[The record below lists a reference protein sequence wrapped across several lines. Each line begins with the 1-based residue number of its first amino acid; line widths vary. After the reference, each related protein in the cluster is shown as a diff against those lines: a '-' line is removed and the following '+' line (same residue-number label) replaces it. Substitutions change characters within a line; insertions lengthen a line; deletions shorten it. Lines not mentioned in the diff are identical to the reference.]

1 MKTTTYTIKALCMT
15 ALLGSAVAV
24 HAQEDQTK
32 EKELNRQMTL
42 EREYDPT
49 VQDANK
55 VNTLPEVKE
64 PEVTKR
70 AIDYAT
76 FTLPIDPEKEI
87 SLLPSGN
94 VMTDIQYNKR
104 RGYFNFGG
112 GTHLNLNGDIGYH
125 ILSTDRDKLNIWFS
139 HRSTNGNVKYIQEV
153 EPEHEKVKAK
163 INDNLGGIGF
173 SHLFRRATL
182 DLGARYGYS
191 AYNYYGLPFSSS
203 STLGFDLADRNTRQ
217 VDQTIQG
224 YVGVRSAEGAPMG
237 YDVRFDYTHF
247 GHKYGASADHDG
259 VKENTIAL
267 GLDLFAPFNGN
278 QRIGIA
284 LDARYFNY
292 SLPPQESYT
301 PETGDTPYT
310 FSTYENHFNGVLN
323 PYYRIEGDNWHVKL
337 GAKLMLA
344 AGFDYWDGGK
354 FYASPDV
361 SADVT
366 VARRTLL
373 YAKVGGEMRHNSMYS
388 LTQENR
394 YADPLDATLPSFN
407 WLDAK
412 LGLKCGAAPG
422 FWFDV
427 FAGYAA
433 TSNDYYFMAYNP
445 LMQDQFNYIV
455 TRSDIDSKRFY
466 VGADLKYS
474 YQKLLD
480 IHLKGVYNNW
490 TMNQGDSYVGGTP
503 NHEIDPIGKPEMELT
518 AGITLRPVDR
528 VSASLDYYLATGRNA
543 EVFGTVEEMD
553 NINELNLTG
562 AYTLN
567 DTFGL
572 YLKLNN
578 VLCQKY
584 ELYYGYP
591 MQSFSAMIGVNIN
604 F

>member
-1 MKTTTYTIKALCMT
+1 MMALF
-15 ALLGSAVAV
+15 GSAVAV

-153 EPEHEKVKAK
+153 EPEQEKVKAK

-203 STLGFDLADRNTRQ
+203 STLDFDLADRDTRQ

-224 YVGVRSAEGAPMG
+224 HVGVRSAEGAPMG
-237 YDVRFDYTHF
+237 YDVRFDYTNF
-247 GHKYGASADHDG
+247 SHKYAASPDYNGAT
-259 VKENTIAL
+259 ENTFAL
-267 GLDLFAPFNGN
+267 GFDLFAPFKGN
-278 QRIGIA
+278 QRIGLAGDI
-284 LDARYFNY
+284 RYYNY
-292 SLPPQESYT
+292 T
-301 PETGDTPYT
+301 DPEEVPTEYPGMGISAYD
-310 FSTYENHFNGVLN
+310 NHFNGVFN
-323 PYYRIEGDNWHVKL
+323 PYYGIEGENWHVRL
-337 GAKLMLA
+337 GAKFMFTNA
-344 AGFDYWDGGK
+344 EGIAFEDGNDIE
-354 FYASPDV
+354 FYAAPDV
-361 SADVT
+361 AADVT
-366 VARRTLL
+366 VANQTVL
-373 YAKVGGEMRHNSMYS
+373 YAKAGGEMLHNSMYDMA
-388 LTQENR
+388 QVNR
-394 YADPLDATLPSFN
+394 YVSPYSAFSSFN

-427 FAGYAA
+427 FAGYKI
-433 TSNDYYFMAYNP
+433 TSSDVLFVPSRTFMDGHFGNFSEA
-445 LMQDQFNYIV
+445 M
-455 TRSDIDSKRFY
+455 SDIDTKRLF
-466 VGADLKYS
+466 VGANLKYS
-474 YQKLLD
+474 YQQLFD
-480 IHLKGVYNNW
+480 ITLKGVYNNW
-490 TMNQGDSYVGGTP
+490 KANYGDTWVGGEP
-503 NHEIDPIGKPEMELT
+503 NAELGHAWGKPEMELT
-518 AGITLRPVDR
+518 AGLAVRPIRPLEV
-528 VSASLDYYLATGRNA
+528 ALNYNLATGRYMRIGGA
-543 EVFGTVEEMD
+543 ETYKMN
-553 NINELNLTG
+553 NINELNLTA
-562 AYTLN
+562 AYNLN
-567 DTFGL
+567 DTFGV
-572 YLKLNN
+572 YAKLGNI
-578 VLCQKY
+578 LCQKY

-591 MQSFSAMIGVNIN
+591 MQGFNAMIGVNIN

>member
-203 STLGFDLADRNTRQ
+203 STLDFDLADRDTRQ

-224 YVGVRSAEGAPMG
+224 YVGVRKTPS
-237 YDVRFDYTHF
+237 HW
-247 GHKYGASADHDG
+247 
-259 VKENTIAL
+259 
-267 GLDLFAPFNGN
+267 GLT
-278 QRIGIA
+278 
-284 LDARYFNY
+284 
-292 SLPPQESYT
+292 SLPR
-301 PETGDTPYT
+301 
-310 FSTYENHFNGVLN
+310 ST
-323 PYYRIEGDNWHVKL
+323 
-337 GAKLMLA
+337 
-344 AGFDYWDGGK
+344 
-354 FYASPDV
+354 
-361 SADVT
+361 VT
-366 VARRTLL
+366 
-373 YAKVGGEMRHNSMYS
+373 
-388 LTQENR
+388 
-394 YADPLDATLPSFN
+394 
-407 WLDAK
+407 
-412 LGLKCGAAPG
+412 
-422 FWFDV
+422 
-427 FAGYAA
+427 
-433 TSNDYYFMAYNP
+433 
-445 LMQDQFNYIV
+445 
-455 TRSDIDSKRFY
+455 
-466 VGADLKYS
+466 
-474 YQKLLD
+474 
-480 IHLKGVYNNW
+480 
-490 TMNQGDSYVGGTP
+490 
-503 NHEIDPIGKPEMELT
+503 
-518 AGITLRPVDR
+518 
-528 VSASLDYYLATGRNA
+528 SASVLRLTPAISTIPCPRKNPTPREQATRPTPSPPTRTTSTASSIPITGSEGRT
-543 EVFGTVEEMD
+543 GTSSWV
-553 NINELNLTG
+553 
-562 AYTLN
+562 
-567 DTFGL
+567 
-572 YLKLNN
+572 
-578 VLCQKY
+578 
-584 ELYYGYP
+584 P
-591 MQSFSAMIGVNIN
+591 S
-604 F
+604 

>member
-1 MKTTTYTIKALCMT
+1 MMALF
-15 ALLGSAVAV
+15 GSAVAV

-64 PEVTKR
+64 PKVTKR

-191 AYNYYGLPFSSS
+191 AYNYYGLPGEKFELDPGFSPGV
-203 STLGFDLADRNTRQ
+203 LPEPFDGSDRDTKQ
-217 VDQTIQG
+217 VDQTIHG
-224 YVGVRSAEGAPMG
+224 YVGVHSAEGTPIG
-237 YDVRFDYTHF
+237 YDIRFDYRNF
-247 GHKYGASADHDG
+247 SHKYGHTADTDG
-259 VKENTIAL
+259 NTENAFAL
-267 GLDLFAPFNGN
+267 GFDLFAPFNGN

-284 LDARYFNY
+284 GNARYFYYTSPNKY
-292 SLPPQESYT
+292 SILPI
-301 PETGDTPYT
+301 D
-310 FSTYENHFNGVLN
+310 NHFNGVLN
-323 PYYRIEGDNWHVKL
+323 PYYKIEGENWHIRL
-337 GAKLMLA
+337 GAKLMLV
-344 AGFDYWDGGK
+344 AGLEEWDGGK

-361 SADVT
+361 VADVT
-366 VARRTLL
+366 VAKHTVL
-373 YAKVGGEMRHNSMYS
+373 YAKAGGEMHHNSMFDLS
-388 LTQENR
+388 QANR
-394 YADPLDATLPSFN
+394 YTSPSRGTSPSFN

-412 LGLKCGAAPG
+412 VGIKSGVAAG
-422 FWFDV
+422 FWFDL
-427 FAGYAA
+427 FAGYEA
-433 TSNDYYFMAYNP
+433 TSNDYYFRYPYYGTEN
-445 LMQDQFNYIV
+445 QFCAFGPI
-455 TRSDIDSKRFY
+455 SDIDSKRFY
-466 VGADLKYS
+466 AGADLKYS

-480 IHLKGVYNNW
+480 IHLKGVYNKW
-490 TMNQGDSYVGGTP
+490 DMSTEDDYTP
-503 NHEIDPIGKPEMELT
+503 RHDVTPIGKPEMELT
-518 AGITLRPVDR
+518 AGITVRPIDR

-543 EVFGTVEEMD
+543 ELAGYNVTVVKMD